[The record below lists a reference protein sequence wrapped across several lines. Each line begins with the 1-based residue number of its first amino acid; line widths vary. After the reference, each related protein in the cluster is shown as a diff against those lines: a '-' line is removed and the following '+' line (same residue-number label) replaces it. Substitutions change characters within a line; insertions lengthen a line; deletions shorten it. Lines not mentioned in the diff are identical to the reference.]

1 MAVFVNRTLNL
12 KKIKLI
18 GFDMDYTLVPY
29 DTKKFEQLTHTLA
42 VDRLVTARGY
52 PESVRTLTFDFSR
65 AIVGLVVDKRHGNL
79 LQLNRYNKVKAS
91 YHGLKEVPFK
101 EQNELYRYIAVDLH
115 DKDFQS
121 LDTSFAISYGV
132 LFGQLVQ
139 MKEDGEPIPDYR
151 KLADDILTTI
161 DDLHRDGSLKTVL
174 KNNFPEYV
182 IQDPDTAMLLE
193 RYKDY
198 GKKLMIITNSDYEY
212 SRALLDYALNP
223 FLKTHDKWQDVF
235 DLVVTLADKP
245 RFFERQS
252 RFLAVDPETGLMRNQ
267 EAPLIQGI
275 YQGGWYG
282 KLQEDMGLAG
292 EEILYIGDHIYGDV
306 VSIKKQCDWRTA
318 LVLGDLEEE
327 MKGLE
332 KSFPIQQEIDSL
344 MNQKLT
350 LEQQINQI
358 DIERYL
364 ARNMQ
369 SVKSLRSVDPFFR
382 EMDGLNSRIS
392 ELIGEYKKCFNP
404 YWGEILRAG
413 SEESLYAEQ
422 VEEYACI
429 YMTRVSDLSSYSPRT
444 YFRPIKRI
452 MPHELAVAAAMEKE
466 KR

>member
-1 MAVFVNRTLNL
+1 M
-12 KKIKLI
+12 
-18 GFDMDYTLVPY
+18 
-29 DTKKFEQLTHTLA
+29 
-42 VDRLVTARGY
+42 
-52 PESVRTLTFDFSR
+52 
-65 AIVGLVVDKRHGNL
+65 
-79 LQLNRYNKVKAS
+79 
-91 YHGLKEVPFK
+91 
-101 EQNELYRYIAVDLH
+101 
-115 DKDFQS
+115 
-121 LDTSFAISYGV
+121 
-132 LFGQLVQ
+132 
-139 MKEDGEPIPDYR
+139 
-151 KLADDILTTI
+151 
-161 DDLHRDGSLKTVL
+161 
-174 KNNFPEYV
+174 
-182 IQDPDTAMLLE
+182 
-193 RYKDY
+193 
-198 GKKLMIITNSDYEY
+198 
-212 SRALLDYALNP
+212 
-223 FLKTHDKWQDVF
+223 F
-235 DLVVTLADKP
+235 DLVVTPADKP
-245 RFFERQS
+245 RFLSARVGS
-252 RFLAVDPETGLMRNQ
+252 LPLAVDPETGLMRNQ
-267 EAPLIQGI
+267 EAPLNQGI
-275 YQGGWYG
+275 YQGGWYE

-364 ARNMQ
+364 ARNTQ

-382 EMDGLNSRIS
+382 EMDGLNTRIS